1 MIKSTILAGP
11 CGFTTTIVAE
21 SGDMQHVELDIT
33 SECPDMQQ
41 VIKELHSIDAY
52 SEVFS
57 PIGEGKIYQVA
68 RKYIQHASC
77 PVPMAIVKAVE
88 AAAGLALPTEVV
100 LTIQKEEQ
108 DI

>member
-1 MIKSTILAGP
+1 MIKCTILAGP
-11 CGFTTTIVAE
+11 CGFTTTVLAE
-21 SGDMQHVELDIT
+21 SG
-33 SECPDMQQ
+33 DMQQ

-68 RKYIQHASC
+68 RKYIQHAAC

-100 LTIQKEEQ
+100 LTIQKEDQ
-108 DI
+108 NS